1 MKTTILLGLASF
13 ALISCD
19 ARVNTSAPAPDKV
32 IEKNTTVV
40 TPAAPDKVI
49 EKNTT
54 TIVNPPAPA
63 TTEKTTTTTTET
75 KK

>member
-19 ARVNTSAPAPDKV
+19 ARVNTSAPAPDNV

-49 EKNTT
+49 EKHTT
-54 TIVNPPAPA
+54 VVTPAAPS